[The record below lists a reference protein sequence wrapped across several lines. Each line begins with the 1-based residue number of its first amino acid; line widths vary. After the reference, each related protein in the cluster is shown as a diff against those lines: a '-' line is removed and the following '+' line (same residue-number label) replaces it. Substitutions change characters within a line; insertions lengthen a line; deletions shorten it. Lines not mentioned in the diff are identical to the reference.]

1 MMSAVRPYAVGSTV
15 KWRLGGT
22 EYAGI
27 IVSVHVD
34 PELTGSF
41 PREANDQVKASE
53 PVYAIAL
60 SDHSVVTRFH
70 RDLVLV

>member
-1 MMSAVRPYAVGSTV
+1 MMSAARPYAVGSTV

-27 IVSVHVD
+27 IVSVRVD

-41 PREANDQVKASE
+41 PQAANDQTNASE
-53 PVYAIAL
+53 PVYAIVL
-60 SDHSVVTRFH
+60 SDHSVVTRYH
-70 RDLVLV
+70 SDLVLV